1 MKTSTKVTIGLGIVA
16 IAGIAT
22 AAVVSEKVVKKVTS
36 MSNRRKVKRFVD
48 NKFNGNETLLGF
60 VDNLEDKDIDSF
72 MKVAKKVGNGR
83 DQIAEYGNNVK
94 KATTN
99 VKEKIVDFVDSKF

>member
-1 MKTSTKVTIGLGIVA
+1 MKTSTKVTIGLSVAA

-22 AAVVSEKVVKKVTS
+22 AAVVSEIVISKVHS

-48 NKFNGNETLLGF
+48 DKFNGNETLLGF

-72 MKVAKKVGNGR
+72 MKVAKKVNNGR
-83 DQIAEYGNNVK
+83 DQIVEYGHNVK
-94 KATTN
+94 DATEN
-99 VKEKIVDFVDSKF
+99 VKDKITNFVDSKF

>member
-1 MKTSTKVTIGLGIVA
+1 MKTSTKVTIGLSIAA

-22 AAVVSEKVVKKVTS
+22 AAVVSEKVVKKITS

-48 NKFNGNETLLGF
+48 DKFNGNETLLGF

-72 MKVAKKVGNGR
+72 MSVAKKVNDGR

-94 KATTN
+94 DATCN
-99 VKEKIVDFVDSKF
+99 VKDKIVDFVDSKF

>member
-1 MKTSTKVTIGLGIVA
+1 MKTSTKVTIGLSVAA

-22 AAVVSEKVVKKVTS
+22 AAVVSEKVISKVHS

-48 NKFNGNETLLGF
+48 DKFNGNETLLGF

-72 MKVAKKVGNGR
+72 MKVAKKVNNGR
-83 DQIAEYGNNVK
+83 DQIVEYGHNVK
-94 KATTN
+94 DVTEN
-99 VKEKIVDFVDSKF
+99 VKNKITNFVDSKF